1 MAVTFEFY
9 KGETVDRY
17 APYASEA
24 LRTKV
29 ASTLAG
35 LVALAGRV
43 IRSTQYSSSFTLDGE
58 TYIVIY
64 RPVLR
69 P

>member
-9 KGETVDRY
+9 KGETADRY
-17 APYASEA
+17 APYATDA

-29 ASTLAG
+29 ASTLAS
-35 LVALAGRV
+35 LVTLAGRV
-43 IRSTQYSSSFTLDGE
+43 IRSSQYSSSFTLDAE
-58 TYIVIY
+58 SYVVIY
-64 RPVLR
+64 RPVVR